1 MANCRCIEWL
11 MRGGGNSDD
20 SPARK
25 QQPWE
30 QQLTRN
36 KIHDNVYHPHFDEK
50 QGLMGLN
57 PHDQLILNPD
67 TAQATTR
74 LFIDAWGK
82 EEVEG
87 KGAGAAEKKLWP
99 SSSSLSL
106 SMCGDEK
113 EREGDGLMLKNQWL
127 NNPVSWMSSPPPG
140 GPLGEALCLG
150 FNTGR
155 IRGGGGGGGGGFNL
169 ASTHGYSNSNTNS
182 SSCSKSS
189 CEDGSHALNFIG

>member
-1 MANCRCIEWL
+1 
-11 MRGGGNSDD
+11 MRGGNSDD
-20 SPARK
+20 SAPARK
-25 QQPWE
+25 QQQWE
-30 QQLTRN
+30 QQLMRN

-57 PHDQLILNPD
+57 PNDQLILNPD

-82 EEVEG
+82 EGVEG
-87 KGAGAAEKKLWP
+87 AGSKGAGAAEKKSWP
-99 SSSSLSL
+99 PSSSLSL

-127 NNPVSWMSSPPPG
+127 MNNPVSWMSSSPPG

-150 FNTGR
+150 NASTGR
-155 IRGGGGGGGGGFNL
+155 IRGGGGGGFNL
-169 ASTHGYSNSNTNS
+169 ASAHGYSNSNTNS
-182 SSCSKSS
+182 SKSS